1 MYRDYK
7 TTENKQSP
15 LRIMFIGMDITVSN
29 GSKEINIPIKDNNT
43 RLHDLS
49 KYIQVTRS

>member
-15 LRIMFIGMDITVSN
+15 LKIMFIGMDITVSN
-29 GSKEINIPIKDNNT
+29 GKREINIPIKDKNT

-49 KYIQVTRS
+49 KYVQVTRS